1 MGGESMSAEV
11 AELIS
16 RLHEAGGELVFEDG
30 GIKVRAPAPLP
41 DDFMAELRRHKTEL
55 VNKLSGDN
63 LTPDQEAAIT
73 RWLDHIDEA
82 DPALRAECLDRC
94 RQDPEALAYYLE
106 RAREVPDEAGS
117 AVRARL
123 LRGLEAD
130 PGLVRAIELIDPD
143 ADPLRLIVAIRGI
156 GTCELHI
163 AVDRWDP
170 MRFLEL
176 VESTEEAV
184 S

>member
-1 MGGESMSAEV
+1 MNAEV

-16 RLHEAGGELVFEDG
+16 RLHDAGGELVFEDG

-41 DDFMAELRRHKTEL
+41 DHFMAELRRHKTEL
-55 VNKLSGDN
+55 VNKLSGDS
-63 LTPDQEAAIT
+63 LTRDQEAAIT

-123 LRGLEAD
+123 LTDLEANPD
-130 PGLVRAIELIDPD
+130 LVRAVEVIDPD
-143 ADPLRLIVAIRGI
+143 ADPVRVIVAVRGA
-156 GTCELHI
+156 GTCELQI
-163 AVDRWDP
+163 ARDRWDP
-170 MRFLEL
+170 FLFL
-176 VESTEEAV
+176 RLIEARGAAH
-184 S
+184 